1 VDKDNAMTS
10 RTPLAHVR
18 GLGSAHSGTDHWW
31 HQRVTAVA
39 NVPLA
44 LLLIWLGVAA
54 AGSDHGSFVSLVRQP
69 IVALGLILALLN
81 HAWHMKLGMQVVIED
96 YVHSRPLNVG
106 LLLGNLFFSAGV
118 SLAGLFAVLKIV
130 FGA

>member
-1 VDKDNAMTS
+1 M
-10 RTPLAHVR
+10 R
-18 GLGSAHSGTDHWW
+18 
-31 HQRVTAVA
+31 
-39 NVPLA
+39 
-44 LLLIWLGVAA
+44 
-54 AGSDHGSFVSLVRQP
+54 SFVSLVRQP